1 MAEEQQFKRNIA
13 YKLRIGDILG
23 ARPVLSN
30 ERFSFLDLNG
40 KKVIRVNIVG
50 SIVDKYE
57 NEGEKKYSFLTLDDG
72 SGQIKLKAFGDD
84 AEKLKSIT
92 HGQTVTVIGSLRHFN
107 DEVYISPEI
116 VKDQNPKYLL
126 LRKME
131 VESQI
136 PDRPSVSAA
145 HSQFQAKKDNSPIDI
160 RAKVLEMIKSSEP
173 SGGVDTEE
181 LVKTLDQPSDAINGE
196 IKKLLEEGIIFEP
209 RPGKVRWLG

>member
-84 AEKLKSIT
+84 AEKLKSAVEKTSGGTIE
-92 HGQTVTVIGSLRHFN
+92 GSKKFSDVVYKLGIAKLSALPSSARAFAFVMIGLSLFGAIKGIAFFAVWIVVGLMFLLFELLRVTNFFHIESENRN
-107 DEVYISPEI
+107 QEI
-116 VKDQNPKYLL
+116 VI
-126 LRKME
+126 
-131 VESQI
+131 VE
-136 PDRPSVSAA
+136 
-145 HSQFQAKKDNSPIDI
+145 
-160 RAKVLEMIKSSEP
+160 
-173 SGGVDTEE
+173 
-181 LVKTLDQPSDAINGE
+181 
-196 IKKLLEEGIIFEP
+196 
-209 RPGKVRWLG
+209 